1 MRGRVI
7 LWITMRDFP
16 RLALSEYS
24 LSERVGLFA
33 AAGGLRNVRPVFDIF
48 LNVFKQESMTVLH
61 IAPRL
66 SCFLFKHI

>member
-1 MRGRVI
+1 MRGLRN
-7 LWITMRDFP
+7 FP

-33 AAGGLRNVRPVFDIF
+33 AAGGLRNVRPVFDI
-48 LNVFKQESMTVLH
+48 LNLFNQESMAVLH

-66 SCFLFKHI
+66 SRFLD